1 MPESYQYSLED
12 IKFMQY
18 VSQQPGRIAYID
30 ECGGYGFDFSKEGT
44 SKFYILTAVV
54 VENSKVEKLHSDF
67 EEIKRTNGFGGTE
80 LKSSGL
86 SDAKRSRIM
95 SKLLP
100 VEFRL
105 VIFIADKQKF
115 HSNTP
120 LTDYKP
126 VFIKNMN
133 SRMHAMLYKAYPK
146 LKIYMDETGWPDF
159 RESFKKY
166 VASNRGQLNVFNEYD
181 FDFLDSRDE
190 VLIQLADFI
199 SGSVMKSL
207 LNPDGVNYLEML
219 KGKITSERKFP
230 EEYEPYWGNS
240 KPEDYK
246 YDRNIYTLALK
257 CAKDFIAAN
266 ENDKSEEKK
275 AQVAALRYLLFYVSC
290 VSSTQY
296 VYSDELLKN
305 IEMNMG
311 HRIKKNYLFRRV
323 IAPLRDSGVILAS
336 SVHGYKIPIS
346 VDDIVT
352 YLNSTTSTVGPM
364 LHRMGICRN
373 LILQGTDNNLDIF
386 NDEAFIKYKNYF
398 EGC

>member
-1 MPESYQYSLED
+1 MSIIKKRCKLLLEL
-12 IKFMQY
+12 Y
-18 VSQQPGRIAYID
+18 LGRIAYID

-146 LKIYMDETGWPDF
+146 LKIFMDETGWPDF

-199 SGSVMKSL
+199 SGSIMKSL
-207 LNPDGVNYLEML
+207 LNPDGDNYLEML
-219 KGKITSERKFP
+219 KGKITSERMFP

-246 YDRNIYTLALK
+246 YDRSIYTLALK
-257 CAKDFIAAN
+257 CARDFIAAN
-266 ENDKSEEKK
+266 ENDKSEEKQ

-290 VSSTQY
+290 VSSTKY

-305 IEMNMG
+305 IEMNVG
-311 HRIKKNYLFRRV
+311 QRIKKNYLFRRV

-364 LHRMGICRN
+364 LHRMGICRD